1 MKNKNK
7 LGNNRTKD
15 QCKLTPPNKN
25 FLREQNCYTKN
36 ANLTIQIKQTASRV

>member
-7 LGNNRTKD
+7 LGNNITKD
-15 QCKLTPPNKN
+15 QCKLTPNKN